1 MATYQGDIYVVSTLT
16 GSQLKDIHTAEA
28 VTSLLVTN
36 GVHGHPGLV
45 TVGNSIQTKQQIQME
60 LFTPSGL

>member
-1 MATYQGDIYVVSTLT
+1 MATYQGDIYVASTQS
-16 GSQLKDIHTAEA
+16 GSQLKDILAAEA

-45 TVGNSIQTKQQIQME
+45 TVGNGIQTKQQVQME